1 MKAGNARN
9 AIDQF
14 VDDREPSFHQF
25 LTRVK
30 DKLVLV
36 GLLAY
41 SNLTLIGK
49 MKRDIPLVSWVCHK
63 CPVKS
68 ILVLLSSKCRADKM
82 GLCEQSIFEILC

>member
-30 DKLVLV
+30 DKPVLV
-36 GLLAY
+36 GLQQFDTYRQNEA
-41 SNLTLIGK
+41 
-49 MKRDIPLVSWVCHK
+49 
-63 CPVKS
+63 
-68 ILVLLSSKCRADKM
+68 
-82 GLCEQSIFEILC
+82 